1 MPNLFYYLYRCC
13 LIMWT
18 ARMKMARGGTRGKSW
33 GSCMRE
39 CITGVLGPGTAAID
53 AHSATTSL
61 MTRIKVFWHMQEDGP
76 LAPSERSM
84 LAGWSTTRTPSTWRS
99 FGIVPACEMRCGI
112 ELYMYAWACLMTV
125 ELCLCTCTLI
135 MYVWVCLIYVY
146 LCLTVGYGCNQFGW
160 WNLPPSWFI
169 GPLCNLC

>member
-1 MPNLFYYLYRCC
+1 MYRCYQTKVK
-13 LIMWT
+13 I
-18 ARMKMARGGTRGKSW
+18 RMKMARGGTRGKSS
-33 GSCMRE
+33 GGFMRE

-61 MTRIKVFWHMQEDGP
+61 MMRIKVFWHMQEDGL
-76 LAPSERSM
+76 LAPSKRSM
-84 LAGWSTTRTPSTWRS
+84 LTGWSTASTWRS

-135 MYVWVCLIYVY
+135 INVWVCLVYVY

-160 WNLPPSWFI
+160 WNLPPSLFI